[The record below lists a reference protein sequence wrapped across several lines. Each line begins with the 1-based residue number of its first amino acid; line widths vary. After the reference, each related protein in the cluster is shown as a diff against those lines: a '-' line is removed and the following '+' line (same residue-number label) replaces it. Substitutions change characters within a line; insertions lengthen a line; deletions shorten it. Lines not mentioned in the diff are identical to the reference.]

1 METAIL
7 TDRLQLRHWR
17 EADREP
23 FRAMN
28 ADPRVMKFFPNMLT
42 AEESDRAMDRVQ
54 AKIEERGWGL
64 WAAESRVD
72 GSLLGFI
79 GLSTP
84 GFDAHFT
91 PAIEIGW
98 RLRCEAWGKGLAT
111 EGARAAMRFGFE
123 NAGLNQIVSFTT
135 EANLRSRR
143 VMEKLGMRHDERDDF
158 DHPQIA
164 EGHPLR
170 RHVLYRISRKE
181 WLAAQDTVD

>member
-1 METAIL
+1 VQTIL
-7 TDRLQLRHWR
+7 TERLLLRQWR
-17 EADREP
+17 EADRAP

-28 ADPRVMKFFPNMLT
+28 SDPRVMQFFPNMLT
-42 AEESDRAMDRVQ
+42 SEESDRAMDRIQ
-54 AKIEERGWGL
+54 AKLEERGWGL
-64 WAAESRVD
+64 WAAELRAD

-79 GLSTP
+79 GLSAP
-84 GFDAHFT
+84 GFDANFL

-123 NAGLNQIVSFTT
+123 NVGLSEIVSFTT
-135 EANLRSRR
+135 AANLRSRR
-143 VMEKLGMRHDERDDF
+143 VMEKLRMRHHVRDDF

-170 RHVLYRISRKE
+170 RHVLYRISKEE
-181 WLAAQDTVD
+181 WLAA